1 MQVVIQAD
9 PLNPYLLSLITLFK
23 CWLAPFKA
31 LQDNDFLW
39 AYVPILSFFNQQEK
53 FATSATCVNKLTLA
67 ARQPSFVIFFVLRCL

>member
-31 LQDNDFLW
+31 LQDNDF
-39 AYVPILSFFNQQEK
+39 
-53 FATSATCVNKLTLA
+53 
-67 ARQPSFVIFFVLRCL
+67 FVGLCPNSELFRPAGKVRGFRDLCY